1 MIKVKHLMDE
11 VEHDDGQRLWVEPI
25 GLTRDMREWCSVH
38 EVLPQFGPPIALWRL
53 LETRPEEAYDY
64 FRGRYHEHL
73 AAGQLK
79 PALQALAQAGMHEN
93 FTLLHQS
100 LDREHNTATA
110 LRDFISELEA
120 YIKPEE

>member
-11 VEHDDGQRLWVEPI
+11 VEPDDGQRLWVEPI
-25 GLTRDMREWCSVH
+25 GLTKDMREWCSVQ

-53 LETRPEEAYDY
+53 LETKSEDAYDY

-73 AAGQLK
+73 AAGRLK
-79 PALQALAQAGMHEN
+79 PALQTLAQAGLREN

-100 LDREHNTATA
+100 TDGEHNTATA
-110 LRDFISELEA
+110 LRDFITELEA